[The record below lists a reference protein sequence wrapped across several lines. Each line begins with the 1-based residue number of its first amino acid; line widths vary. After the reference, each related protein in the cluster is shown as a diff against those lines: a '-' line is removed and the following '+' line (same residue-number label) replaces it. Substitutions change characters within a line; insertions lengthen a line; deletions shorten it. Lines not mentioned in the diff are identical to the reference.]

1 MRFPQNLSIWVI
13 LNKFNKIGL
22 CHFLNSFQIY
32 ITRHNRY
39 FFYLTKFPEL
49 LLNDREVGGD
59 NVGADQEDLDRRVAQ
74 RKEGSKN
81 L

>member
-1 MRFPQNLSIWVI
+1 M
-13 LNKFNKIGL
+13 
-22 CHFLNSFQIY
+22 
-32 ITRHNRY
+32 RHNRD

-49 LLNDREVGGD
+49 LLHAREVGGD

-81 L
+81 LEKWHF